1 MIRSGLEM
9 VVFGAVVGGVFAFTG
24 AALAQEPMS
33 GAEFGAY
40 VTGKT
45 LTYGTGAD
53 PYGGEDYLPGNRVR
67 WSFLDGRCLEG
78 RWYEETGA
86 AGPQICFVY
95 DDDPTPICWIFY
107 QGPDGLS
114 ARLEGDPDRVLHQTG
129 EAEEP
134 LFCLGPEVGV

>member
-1 MIRSGLEM
+1 MICRPLI
-9 VVFGAVVGGVFAFTG
+9 AVAASVILCTG
-24 AALAQEPMS
+24 AQAQEPGATPMT

-45 LTYGTGAD
+45 LLYGTGAD

-78 RWYEETGA
+78 RWFEA
-86 AGPQICFVY
+86 APNICFVY
-95 DDDPTPICWIFY
+95 NDDPVPICWTFFK
-107 QGPDGLS
+107 GADGLT
-114 ARLEGDPDRVLHQTG
+114 ALLDGDPDAILYETG

-134 LFCLGPEVGV
+134 LFCLGPEVGA